1 VATFDYGDDMQPQA
15 DKTTQTHKT
24 VLTVKHSMQGRWEV
38 CDAAQEERPLADF
51 DTRDD
56 ALEYA
61 RGVAGTKPEASV
73 QTFDQWG
80 EPELRESYVRDAAS
94 GRSVRAS

>member
-1 VATFDYGDDMQPQA
+1 MEPQA
-15 DKTTQTHKT
+15 DKTTHPHRT

-38 CDAAQEERPLADF
+38 CDEALEEPLADF
-51 DTRDD
+51 EHRDD

-61 RGVAGTKPEASV
+61 RGIATTKADASV

-80 EPELRESYVRDAAS
+80 EPELRESYVLDAHS
-94 GRSVRAS
+94 GRSIRAS

>member
-1 VATFDYGDDMQPQA
+1 MQPQV
-15 DKTTQTHKT
+15 DKDRHSNRT

-38 CDAAQEERPLADF
+38 CDAALEKPLADF
-51 DTRDD
+51 ENRDD

-61 RGVAGTKPEASV
+61 RGIATTKSEASV
-73 QTFDQWG
+73 QTFDQYG
-80 EPELRESYVRDAAS
+80 EPELRESYVLDATS

>member
-1 VATFDYGDDMQPQA
+1 MEPQT
-15 DKTTQTHKT
+15 DKTAQSHQT

-38 CDAAQEERPLADF
+38 CDAGQEEKPLADF
-51 DTRDD
+51 DSRDD

-61 RGVAGTKPEASV
+61 RGIASTKPEASV

>member
-1 VATFDYGDDMQPQA
+1 MQPQVNQ
-15 DKTTQTHKT
+15 DGQSHKT

-38 CDAAQEERPLADF
+38 CDAALEKPLADF
-51 DTRDD
+51 ETRDD

-61 RGVAGTKPEASV
+61 RGIATTKSEASV

-80 EPELRESYVRDAAS
+80 EPEPLEAYVLGKSGHTTLAS
-94 GRSVRAS
+94 

>member
-1 VATFDYGDDMQPQA
+1 MQPQP
-15 DKTTQTHKT
+15 DKTAQSHQT

-38 CDAAQEERPLADF
+38 CDAGQEEKPLADF
-51 DTRDD
+51 DSRDD

-61 RGVAGTKPEASV
+61 RGIASTKPEASV

-80 EPELRESYVRDAAS
+80 EPELRESYVRDTAS